1 MKPFLSSST
10 FHKIRPSYGLK
21 RAYGL
26 VKKHK
31 EDFDLSSGDGF
42 LDISF
47 DETTVKA
54 EKSEF
59 TTQSNYRIRPPYLSS
74 PTSVTAT
81 RTTVT
86 VTPNVP
92 KTTIS
97 TTASIST
104 TVTHA
109 KKITVTAHNFDPAVV
124 TTPST
129 VGHTVETSQINNFS
143 NVLNILL
150 PALIALIIAVSI
162 LKGTQHF

>member
-1 MKPFLSSST
+1 
-10 FHKIRPSYGLK
+10 
-21 RAYGL
+21 
-26 VKKHK
+26 
-31 EDFDLSSGDGF
+31 
-42 LDISF
+42 
-47 DETTVKA
+47 VKA
-54 EKSEF
+54 EESEF

-74 PTSVTAT
+74 PTSVTVT

-129 VGHTVETSQINNFS
+129 VETSQINNFS